1 MANQIIALNQIAM
14 SSGASRR
21 RKKQQVTLKGNC
33 TLLAHLSQMSWNRYH
48 VHKPDPKSS
57 SCVISNATV
66 MCTNEGTCISR
77 SVCY

>member
-1 MANQIIALNQIAM
+1 MFFIGFFHDILIPMANQIIALNQIAM

-33 TLLAHLSQMSWNRYH
+33 TFLAHLSQMSWNRYH

-57 SCVISNATV
+57 IFFV
-66 MCTNEGTCISR
+66 R
-77 SVCY
+77 HQ